1 MTGTAARSGSD
12 RHLLGR
18 VDSGDQAAFASLFD
32 EYVGSVYRF
41 AARRLGS
48 PADAEDLTSIVFMTA
63 WRRREDLRTFKG
75 SPIAWLLVT
84 ADRSANN
91 LVRARRREAA
101 LVDRLA
107 RTRDVAA
114 VVDAAPQFP
123 DVLPDGLRNSL
134 DKLGRADR
142 EVLNLAIVAELSYEE
157 IANALGVPV
166 GTVRSRL
173 SRAKARLRSVMS
185 RSTGNPSTA
194 EGVQ

>member
-32 EYVGSVYRF
+32 EYVDSVYRF

-142 EVLNLAIVAELSYEE
+142 EVLKLAIVAELSYEE